1 MLRPLMPS
9 QSSLHLSS
17 LNLSPIA
24 KAVALAAATL
34 CLVAP
39 AHAQSSVSLYGL
51 IDMSAGQFQDA
62 GTSKVNKVQSGNM
75 ATSYFGFG
83 GKEQL
88 SNTLKAKFAIEGFL
102 LADTGS
108 AGRFTGDAFWAR
120 SAWVGLEG
128 DFGSTTLGRTTNQY
142 FVSTLIFNAFGD
154 SFGYSPSIRQVLI
167 PKAAMLPFLGDT
179 GWSNSLLYSSP
190 SAGGFSFNLQ
200 GALGEGSA
208 SAVGHSV
215 GANVLYFGGPF
226 SATVAYQRVK
236 HGLSGFTPA
245 IVSTGFKYQD
255 AATVGVAYDAKVVK
269 VFGQYALVKTEAA
282 TDTETNYFGLGV
294 SVPVGAGKVLA
305 QYGAATAEFPTAD
318 VKNKTLTLGYDYW
331 LSKATDVYAVYMNDK
346 LTGTNT
352 GNTFALGLRVKF

>member
-1 MLRPLMPS
+1 MPRLDLPS
-9 QSSLHLSS
+9 F
-17 LNLSPIA
+17 A
-24 KAVALAAATL
+24 KPVALAAAAL
-34 CLVAP
+34 CLSSVP

-51 IDMSAGQFQDA
+51 LDLSAGQFQDA
-62 GTSKVNKVQSGNM
+62 GTAKVSKVQSGNM
-75 ATSYFGFG
+75 ATSYFGFS

-88 SNTLKAKFAIEGFL
+88 SPTLKAKFAIEGFL
-102 LADTGS
+102 LADTGAS
-108 AGRFTGDAFWAR
+108 GRFSGDAFWAR

-167 PKAAMLPFLGDT
+167 PKSQMLPFLGDT
-179 GWSNSLLYSSP
+179 GWSNSILYQSP
-190 SAGGFSFNLQ
+190 NLGGVSINLQ

-208 SAVGHSV
+208 SAVGRSV
-215 GANVLYFGGPF
+215 GGNVLYFGGPI
-226 SATVAYQRVK
+226 SATFAYQRVK

-255 AATVGVAYDAKVVK
+255 SATVGFAYDAKVVK
-269 VFGQYALVKTEAA
+269 VFTQYNLVKTEAA
-282 TDTETNYFGLGV
+282 TDTETNYFGLGL

-305 QYGAATAEFPTAD
+305 QYGQATAEFLTAD

-331 LSKATDVYAVYMNDK
+331 LSKSTDVYAVYLNDR
-346 LTGTNT
+346 LTGASN
-352 GNTFALGLRVKF
+352 GNTYALGLRVKF

>member
-1 MLRPLMPS
+1 MHRSPLPRP
-9 QSSLHLSS
+9 
-17 LNLSPIA
+17 A
-24 KAVALAAATL
+24 KSVALAVAAL
-34 CLVAP
+34 CLSHAP

-62 GTSKVNKVQSGNM
+62 GTTKVKKVQSGNM
-75 ATSYFGFG
+75 ATSFFGFG

-88 SNTLKAKFAIEGFL
+88 SPTLKAKFAIEGFL
-102 LADTGS
+102 LADTGAS
-108 AGRFTGDAFWAR
+108 GRFGGDAFWAR
-120 SAWVGLEG
+120 SAYVGLEG

-167 PKAAMLPFLGDT
+167 PKSQMLPFLGDT
-179 GWSNSLLYSSP
+179 GWSNSILYSSP

-208 SAVGHSV
+208 STVGHSV
-215 GANVLYFGGPF
+215 GANVLYFGGPL
-226 SATVAYQRVK
+226 SATIAYQRVK
-236 HGLSGFTPA
+236 HGLLGSTPV
-245 IVSTGFKYQD
+245 IVSTGFKHQD
-255 AATVGVAYDAKVVK
+255 SATVGVAYDAAVVK
-269 VFGQYALVKTEAA
+269 VFGQYNLVKTKAA
-282 TDTETNYFGLGV
+282 TGTETNYFGIGA
-294 SVPVGAGKVLA
+294 SVPAGPGKVLA

-318 VKNKTLTLGYDYW
+318 VKNKTLTVGYDYW